1 MPRAGAHGMTL
12 KPFSQWR
19 LKLQM
24 ALVFSALAV
33 LVTAGLSYVW
43 ISMLTPRIEQAAADA
58 LQAVAGNAAR
68 VFSEGLYERS
78 REMEMLA
85 SAEAMWVNGLEDD
98 GVRQVLALSQ
108 SATPT
113 NRWIGVA
120 DLRGVV
126 RSSTKNLLLG
136 QNVSERPWYAAGLKA
151 AYVGDVHPAKLL
163 ASLLPPSDT
172 GEPTRFIDFAA
183 PIKIDD
189 VVVGVLAAHGTW
201 DWTRQVIE
209 SLMPPRARDNGLSVF
224 IFDRT
229 GNMIYAPDGQTERY
243 VASGQRLPALEGA
256 RQIGAGSS
264 SRVAVVPWKDGHEY
278 LTAVVRLPV
287 RNAVTDLG
295 WQVVASMP
303 VSVAFADVRS
313 AVHRA
318 VGVGLLA
325 CALAISLAFLA
336 SARLSAHLSAITVA
350 AGRVGAGVA
359 GAGIPLLDSSADV
372 RQLSQAL
379 HGMTQRLLHAREE
392 TEQTVRERTRELE
405 LATHELASQART
417 DPMTGLL
424 NRRGFEPQWQHGIAL
439 AKRGRRPLSAVMVDI
454 DHFKRV
460 NDGFGHE
467 AGDVVIKHL
476 ASLMVARLRITDLV
490 ARLGGEEFV
499 AMLPDTDLDGA
510 CRIAGELVAAMAA
523 GPLAEVGTVTISA
536 GVATLTEDIAQGG
549 VLLRRADAALYQAKR
564 LGRNQVVA
572 WTEGLAMSPDT
583 RPGGIAE
590 GPPPAPA
597 ATS

>member
-1 MPRAGAHGMTL
+1 MTI

-19 LKLQM
+19 LRLQM
-24 ALVFSALAV
+24 ALVFSGLAV
-33 LVTAGLSYVW
+33 AVTVGLSYVW

-58 LQAVAGNAAR
+58 LQSVAGNAAR

-163 ASLLPPSDT
+163 ASLLPPSET

-189 VVVGVLAAHGTW
+189 VVVGVIAAHGTW

-209 SLMPPRARDNGLSVF
+209 SLMPPRARDDGLAVF
-224 IFDRT
+224 IFNRGGDL
-229 GNMIYAPDGQTERY
+229 IYAPDGQTERY
-243 VASGQRLPALEGA
+243 VAVGQRLPALEGA
-256 RQIGAGSS
+256 RHIGATRS
-264 SRVAVVPWKDGHEY
+264 SRVAVVPWVDGRDY

-295 WQVVASMP
+295 WQVVARMP

-313 AVHRA
+313 AVQRA
-318 VGVGLLA
+318 AEVGLIACLLA
-325 CALAISLAFLA
+325 IALAFVA

-350 AGRVGAGVA
+350 AGRVGAGEP
-359 GAGIPLLDSSADV
+359 GAGIPLLNSSADV

-379 HGMTQRLLHAREE
+379 HGMTQRLLHAREV

-405 LATHELASQART
+405 LATQELANQART

-439 AKRGRRPLSAVMVDI
+439 ARRGRRPLSAVMVDI

-460 NDGFGHE
+460 NDSFGHE

-476 ASLMVARLRITDLV
+476 AALMVSRLRVTDLV

-499 AMLPDTDLDGA
+499 AMLPDTDAEGA
-510 CRIAGELVAAMAA
+510 RRIAGELVAAMAA
-523 GPLAEVGTVTISA
+523 GPLAEVGTVTVSA
-536 GVATLTEDIAQGG
+536 GVADLSEDVANGAA
-549 VLLRRADAALYQAKR
+549 LLRRADAALYQAKG
-564 LGRNQVVA
+564 LGRNRVVV
-572 WTEGLAMSPDT
+572 WTDGMTMGTDT
-583 RPGGIAE
+583 RPGGFE
-590 GPPPAPA
+590 ERPAPA
-597 ATS
+597 PPAIS